1 MCIILQGAER
11 ARAFRHET
19 VERKFFE
26 KKLARRYE
34 SHEAEAN
41 AVYKQSQ
48 NKELAKS
55 RRIKLQLK

>member
-1 MCIILQGAER
+1 
-11 ARAFRHET
+11 

-26 KKLARRYE
+26 KKLARKYE

-55 RRIKLQLK
+55 RRSKLQLK